1 MGQAYRIDRL
11 RIITYK
17 GQKKKEMKSL
27 RCRYMAKS
35 LVVNCNAQSQSFEFV
50 NFRGSHFKNV
60 NFKNAVFCGCD
71 FWGTTFKDCD
81 FQNAKFQDCVFMA
94 SILRNCSFVGTA
106 FSNSVIVNTKPPDC
120 LSIDKCSGV
129 LLYSTYPKCDMTI
142 ELNTAL
148 ETLRDNRNLKKNK
161 LIFISDTKY
170 NQLNIFLLQGR
181 YHNRLPALLLELN
194 HHSTAKITTYKKM
207 ECELNKLL
215 KLAIM

>member
-148 ETLRDNRNLKKNK
+148 ETLRDNRNLKKNR
-161 LIFISDTKY
+161 LLFISDTKY
-170 NQLNIFLLQGR
+170 NQLNLFLLQGR

>member
-50 NFRGSHFKNV
+50 HFRGSHFKNV
-60 NFKNAVFCGCD
+60 NLKNAVFCGCA

-161 LIFISDTKY
+161 LLFISDTKY
-170 NQLNIFLLQGR
+170 NQLNLFLLQGR

>member
-35 LVVNCNAQSQSFEFV
+35 QVVNCNAQSQLFEFV

-60 NFKNAVFCGCD
+60 NFKNAVFYGCD

-161 LIFISDTKY
+161 LLFISDTKY
-170 NQLNIFLLQGR
+170 NQLNLFLLQGR
-181 YHNRLPALLLELN
+181 YHNRLPALLLELS

>member
-161 LIFISDTKY
+161 LLFISDTKY
-170 NQLNIFLLQGR
+170 NQLNLFLLQDR

>member
-161 LIFISDTKY
+161 LLFISDTKY
-170 NQLNIFLLQGR
+170 NQLDLFLLQGR

>member
-1 MGQAYRIDRL
+1 MVVQIYL
-11 RIITYK
+11 L
-17 GQKKKEMKSL
+17 KEEVFFYMIKLKMMKS
-27 RCRYMAKS
+27 KS
-35 LVVNCNAQSQSFEFV
+35 QY
-50 NFRGSHFKNV
+50 
-60 NFKNAVFCGCD
+60 
-71 FWGTTFKDCD
+71 
-81 FQNAKFQDCVFMA
+81 FQGILIK
-94 SILRNCSFVGTA
+94 ILRNCSFVGTA

-161 LIFISDTKY
+161 LLFISDTKY
-170 NQLNIFLLQGR
+170 NQLNLFLLQGR

>member
-148 ETLRDNRNLKKNK
+148 WNFTSA
-161 LIFISDTKY
+161 F
-170 NQLNIFLLQGR
+170 GR
-181 YHNRLPALLLELN
+181 C
-194 HHSTAKITTYKKM
+194 KM
-207 ECELNKLL
+207 ICTSSCSLTQ
-215 KLAIM
+215 